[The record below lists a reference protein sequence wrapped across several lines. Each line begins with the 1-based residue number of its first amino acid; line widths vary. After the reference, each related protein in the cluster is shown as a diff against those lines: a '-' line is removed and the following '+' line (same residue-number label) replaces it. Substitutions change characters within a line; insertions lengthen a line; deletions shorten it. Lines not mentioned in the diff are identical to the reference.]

1 MVTLGGL
8 QCPDA
13 YGETSAGAAQR
24 KAAMTMLA
32 LANHLD
38 LEMAT
43 ADVSSAF
50 LYAELEEELYVQSPD
65 KTYARL
71 LKSLYGLK
79 QAAKCFEEVLKS
91 KLHKLGFKSIWS
103 DKCAYIMREG
113 GHYTICC
120 THVDDILFVSSCKAL
135 MDRLIKGGVDAH
147 GTTKPGLQDELDIS
161 FDKEGLNYLGIN
173 ICRDRD
179 NKIMKL
185 SQFGYISKAIASFP
199 LNNPSRPAMNPYLRD
214 KLSQAPDK
222 DDNLNPIAQELYQSL
237 TGTLLYLAIGTRPDI
252 LCSVHDRT
260 RKTQQA
266 TNRDLY
272 AAQRILRYI
281 MHTYDRRITFDGQQP
296 LEVFGY
302 ADSTFQHRR

>member
-1 MVTLGGL
+1 M
-8 QCPDA
+8 
-13 YGETSAGAAQR
+13 
-24 KAAMTMLA
+24 
-32 LANHLD
+32 
-38 LEMAT
+38 
-43 ADVSSAF
+43 
-50 LYAELEEELYVQSPD
+50 
-65 KTYARL
+65 
-71 LKSLYGLK
+71 K
-79 QAAKCFEEVLKS
+79 QAKAFGEMNRMELQT
-91 KLHKLGFKSIWS
+91 
-103 DKCAYIMREG
+103 A
-113 GHYTICC
+113 
-120 THVDDILFVSSCKAL
+120 VSSCKAL

-260 RKTQQA
+260 RKMQQA
-266 TNRDLY
+266 TNRDSY

-281 MHTYDRRITFDGQQP
+281 MHTYDRCITFDGQQP

-302 ADSTFQHRR
+302 ADSTFNTDADRKSKFGYYQSSDFYESFLQFNSRIKRKVNKKQKISW